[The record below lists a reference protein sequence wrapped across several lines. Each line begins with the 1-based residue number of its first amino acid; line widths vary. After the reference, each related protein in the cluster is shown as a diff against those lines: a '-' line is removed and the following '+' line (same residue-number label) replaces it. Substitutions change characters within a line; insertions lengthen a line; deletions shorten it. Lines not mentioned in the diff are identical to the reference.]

1 MTKEEMLRK
10 SGLTE
15 EEFRELVSKF
25 RSFLNQL
32 NPAQRAAV
40 DRWLPSAARVA
51 ASFGPALS
59 VEEFTANLGAAP
71 GSSSTSIAQQG
82 IGLGAP
88 EPCD

>member
-1 MTKEEMLRK
+1 MTKEEMLKK

-15 EEFRELVSKF
+15 AEFKELVSKF
-25 RSFLNQL
+25 KTFLDQL

-40 DRWLPSAARVA
+40 DRWLPTAERVA
-51 ASFGPALS
+51 ASFGPALT
-59 VEEFTANLGAAP
+59 VERLAANIGAD
-71 GSSSTSIAQQG
+71 GSSATATAQQG